1 MEYNFKRILSP
12 FYLNEKITLKN
23 RLYFSAM
30 GIDVSHNDGRASAE
44 FTQFYENIIDGG
56 CGMIVLGNAS
66 IHSSTRLQQR
76 GLCLHNDEHAEALCP
91 IISYGRKNGCEVVVQ
106 LQHYGAQGSSECT
119 NVPLLSP
126 SGLVCSR
133 MKEKEDS
140 YEVRVM
146 TLDDIIE
153 VRYQFVEAAKRAQQA
168 GARVVQLQASNGYL
182 LSSFLSP
189 YTNHRLDEYGGD
201 PFRRM
206 KLLTD
211 VISDIRKALPSLEV
225 SVRLG
230 IDDCLGERG
239 QRPGILAPCLKV
251 LKSLRVAFIECSMSI
266 GETFS
271 WMLNSTSESK
281 KLFHNGIKTI
291 RSATCLPLGFAGFV
305 SDLKDAE
312 QLMYELNVEL
322 VGMTRAIFADN
333 ELILKSIT
341 GRENEIY
348 KCHFDGNCFRDK
360 SNPNLDRVYCC
371 VNPRYQ
377 RSSSIIYQG

>member
-1 MEYNFKRILSP
+1 MEHNFKKSLSP
-12 FYLNEKITLKN
+12 FYLNERIALKN

-44 FTQFYENIIDGG
+44 FTQFYENIINGG
-56 CGMIVLGNAS
+56 CGMVVLGNAS
-66 IHSSTRLQQR
+66 IHPSTRLHKH
-76 GLCLHNDEHAEALCP
+76 GLCLHNDEHAEALYP
-91 IISYGRKNGCEVVVQ
+91 IINYGNKNGCEVVVQ
-106 LQHYGAQGSSECT
+106 LQHYGAQGSNTFAGSK
-119 NVPLLSP
+119 LLSP
-126 SGLVCSR
+126 SGLICSKT
-133 MKEKEDS
+133 KEKEDDHK
-140 YEVRVM
+140 VRVM

-153 VRYQFVEAAKRAQQA
+153 IRYQFVEAAKRAQLA
-168 GARVVQLQASNGYL
+168 GARIVQLQASNGYL

-211 VISDIRKALPSLEV
+211 IISDIKQALPNLDV
-225 SVRLG
+225 SIRLG
-230 IDDCLGERG
+230 IDDCLGEKG
-239 QRPGILAPCLKV
+239 QRPEVLAPCLGV
-251 LKSLRVAFIECSMSI
+251 LKSLGVVFIECSMSI
-266 GETFS
+266 RETFN

-281 KLFHNGIKTI
+281 DLFHSGIKKI
-291 RSATCLPLGFAGFV
+291 RSATRLPLGFAGFV
-305 SDLKDAE
+305 ANLKDAE
-312 QLMYELNVEL
+312 QLIHELNVEL

-333 ELILKSIT
+333 ELILKSIA

-371 VNPRYQ
+371 VNPKYQ
-377 RSSSIIYQG
+377 RPSSITYQG